1 MKMIAASCYRGNQQ
15 TYMHTYENITA
26 NTNTCSHYSFYT
38 VLYSSISQLCISI
51 HRRMKYESKEESV
64 EQITGRG
71 SDVSWLLFLEEKE
84 TEAGRG
90 GRQGKQKIEV
100 DSAMQQK

>member
-1 MKMIAASCYRGNQQ
+1 
-15 TYMHTYENITA
+15 
-26 NTNTCSHYSFYT
+26 
-38 VLYSSISQLCISI
+38 
-51 HRRMKYESKEESV
+51 MKYESKEESV